1 MGLLSLF
8 GSKKNSEEKE
18 KKELPWKQL
27 VSMEQL
33 DSIITESK
41 TTPVAIFK
49 HSTRCGISRMVIRQ
63 FESMYSID
71 TDKMSLYYLDLLAY
85 RNLSDEVGIK
95 FQVLHQSPQLIVIKD
110 GVAVAHASHQA
121 IRAGELHDFV

>member
-1 MGLLSLF
+1 MGLSSF
-8 GSKKNSEEKE
+8 FSSKKNSEEKE
-18 KKELPWKQL
+18 KKVLPWKQL

-33 DSIITESK
+33 DSIISESK

-63 FESMYSID
+63 FESTYDID

-85 RNLSDEVGIK
+85 RNISDEVGIK

-110 GVAVAHASHQA
+110 GVAVAHASHQG
-121 IRAGELHDFV
+121 IQAGELHNFV